1 MKKLSYAC
9 LSIFLLL
16 VLAGSMQAQVT
27 CDDLVK
33 STQDTVR
40 VMAFKGR
47 PGTIVEMPFYLS
59 NDSIVTS
66 FQFLVKYDTA
76 WLKPVFIRDS
86 TCTEFV
92 DGSCISW
99 AIDSG
104 FVDYKIASSRFLK
117 TKPDPDDPFGEAVD
131 TVTKFQAYQW
141 TDSELKLRQ
150 DILAC
155 SFLPQGDQ
163 FDSLPGGND
172 VIFTLYF
179 EVDPNMPQDQKAYF
193 QFFES
198 DIFRVDTVQG
208 IPDTTFYPG
217 CNTSQMTTTGIG
229 TDGETATFQIYPR
242 LYPSNLMF
250 FQADTAWVPPAPP
263 EISSFVANPAS
274 ISEGGSSSL
283 QWTVTNTDSIVIR
296 NATTNARLFKSV
308 NVSSSYS
315 VSPTV
320 TTQYSLTAYGGTN
333 QVSAFATV
341 TVGGGGGTTG
351 NPPTISFTPSQTSY
365 DVNQGE
371 TVSFTVTATDPE
383 NKNVTLT
390 VLSPPN
396 NSTFPGPVIGPSP
409 VSGAFSFT
417 PDFNQQGQFAVV
429 FRATDADNDSRDAT
443 VLINVNELQFDRLFS
458 TSAPGQK
465 PVGGL
470 RGTGEILFPIN
481 LITSQTVYG
490 VQYDMRFNYQ
500 MITVDSFIQTGRI
513 PEWFV
518 STHTLPTPGEIRVVT
533 FGLAN
538 EPVENDT
545 TSAILHVAL
554 TLDSAAVPWSSE
566 VIHIENGWESID
578 PNPDI
583 PSLPLVTD
591 SGVVEVD
598 RYGDVNLDKMINVAD
613 AVNIVA
619 KIIGTYG
626 LNSRQ
631 FATAD
636 LDLNDTVNVYDLI
649 SDVNLIHDI
658 PVNPAAGQP
667 ATSQFASV
675 SLSYDDIVSGSNE
688 VLKVTSELPEKVAG
702 VQLEIDYDPNTV
714 SLGKPVLTKY
724 NEKFALGY
732 NDNRQGRLNVVLY
745 HLSPENSS
753 ELLQIGVAD
762 LIEIPMT
769 AHSDITADDKS
780 KLRLSTARLATATAQ
795 SVPVKGMDGPMLP
808 GSFTLSQN
816 YPNPFNPTT
825 TIEFS
830 IDAFDGTLG
839 NKRVTLDVF
848 NILGQRVATLLDDV
862 LPPGEHTI
870 EWNATND
877 NGQRVATGIY
887 LYRLKVGDQSKTR
900 KMLFLK

>member
-9 LSIFLLL
+9 LSIFLILI
-16 VLAGSMQAQVT
+16 LAGSLQAQVT

-47 PGTIVEMPFYLS
+47 PGTVVEMPFYLS

-92 DGSCISW
+92 DGNCISW
-99 AIDSG
+99 AVDSG
-104 FVDYKIASSRFLK
+104 FVDYKITSSRFLK
-117 TKPDPDDPFGEAVD
+117 TKTDLSDPFGETLD
-131 TVTKFQAYQW
+131 TITKFQAYQW
-141 TDSELKLRQ
+141 TDSELRLRQ

-172 VIFTLYF
+172 VIFTLLF
-179 EVDPNMPQDQKAYF
+179 EVKPNMPQDQRAF
-193 QFFES
+193 FSFFES
-198 DIFRVDTVQG
+198 DIFRIDTVQG
-208 IPDTTFYPG
+208 IPDTTYYPG

-229 TDGETATFQIYPR
+229 TDGATATFQIYPR
-242 LYPSNLMF
+242 LYPSSSMF
-250 FQADTAWVPPAPP
+250 FQADTAWVPAADPV
-263 EISSFVANPAS
+263 ISSFVANPAS
-274 ISEGGSSSL
+274 ISAGGSSSL
-283 QWTVTNTDSIVIR
+283 QWTVANSDSIVIR

-308 NVSSSYS
+308 NLSSSYS

-320 TTQYSLTAYGGTN
+320 TTQYSLTAYGGTK

-341 TVGGGGGTTG
+341 TVGGGGTTG

-365 DVNQGE
+365 DINQGE

-383 NKNVTLT
+383 NKNVTLN

-396 NSTFPGPVIGPSP
+396 NATFPGPVLGPSP

-417 PDFNQQGQFAVV
+417 PDFNQKGQFAVV
-429 FRATDADNDSRDAT
+429 FRATDADGDSRDAT

-500 MITVDSFIQTGRI
+500 MITVDSFIQTDRI
-513 PEWFV
+513 PEWIV
-518 STHTLPTPGEIRVVT
+518 YENIGSTPGEIRVVT

-545 TSAILHVAL
+545 TSAILHAAL
-554 TLDSAAVPWSSE
+554 TLDSAAAPWSTE
-566 VIHIENGWESID
+566 VIYIENGWESID
-578 PNPDI
+578 PSPDM

-598 RYGDVNLDKMINVAD
+598 SYGDVNLDKQVNVAD

-619 KIIGTYG
+619 RIIGTYG
-626 LNSRQ
+626 LNRRQ

-636 LDLNDTVNVYDLI
+636 LDLNDTINVFDLI
-649 SDVNLIHDI
+649 GDVNLIYDI
-658 PVNPAAGQP
+658 PINPATGQP
-667 ATSQFASV
+667 ATSQLASV
-675 SLSYDDIVSGSNE
+675 SLSYDDILSGSNE
-688 VLKVTSELPEKVAG
+688 VLKVTSELPEKIAG
-702 VQLEIDYDPNTV
+702 VQLEINYDPNSV
-714 SLGKPVLTKY
+714 SLGKPALTQY
-724 NEKFALGY
+724 NQKFALGY
-732 NDNRQGRLNVVLY
+732 NDNGHGRLKIVLY
-745 HLSPENSS
+745 HLSPSNSD
-753 ELLQIGVAD
+753 ELLQVGVAD

-769 AHSDITADDKS
+769 AHSDIASDDKS
-780 KLRLSTARLATATAQ
+780 KLRLTEALLATATAQ
-795 SVPVKGMDGPMLP
+795 SVGVTGIDNPVLP
-808 GSFTLSQN
+808 GSFTLYQN

-830 IDAFDGTLG
+830 IDTFDGTLG

-862 LPPGEHTI
+862 LPPGEHSI

-887 LYRLKVGDQSKTR
+887 LYRLKIGDQSQTR